1 MHEHPLDRWRH
12 EHVYLGA
19 SHARNERRVRWV
31 VGLTLAMM
39 VGEIVAGSVF
49 GSMALLADGWHM
61 ATHAGALSI
70 SAAAYA
76 FARRRA
82 HDPRYAFGTGKVGD
96 LAGFASAVLLAGVA
110 CLIGYEGLARLLSPA
125 AIRFDEAI
133 WVAALG
139 LAVNLVSALLLGD
152 DHGDPVEGGAHAH
165 EHAHEHEH
173 EHEHDEHE
181 HDEHEHDEHEHDG
194 QARDEHAHDEH
205 AHDEHAHG
213 EHEHGEH
220 AHAEHEH
227 AEHEHA
233 EHEHAEHELAA
244 EARVQGA
251 PRSHHDHNLRS
262 AYLHVLADALTSVFA
277 IVALCAGKYL
287 GWSFLDPICGVV
299 GAAVILRWSFGLM
312 RETAGVLL
320 DADPDPRI
328 GAAIRRRL
336 ERADGDRIVD
346 LHVWRVGPG
355 HFAAIVSLVTHE
367 PRDPE
372 HYKRRLA
379 DVERLAHV
387 TVEVQRCPESPPT

>member
-110 CLIGYEGLARLLSPA
+110 CLIGYEGVVRLLSPA

-133 WVAALG
+133 WVAVLG
-139 LAVNLVSALLLGD
+139 LAVNLASALLLGD
-152 DHGDPVEGGAHAH
+152 DHGDHD
-165 EHAHEHEH
+165 HEHEH
-173 EHEHDEHE
+173 PAAPAPASRE
-181 HDEHEHDEHEHDG
+181 
-194 QARDEHAHDEH
+194 
-205 AHDEHAHG
+205 
-213 EHEHGEH
+213 
-220 AHAEHEH
+220 
-227 AEHEHA
+227 
-233 EHEHAEHELAA
+233 A
-244 EARVQGA
+244 EARAQA
-251 PRSHHDHNLRS
+251 ARRSHHDHNLRS

-287 GWSFLDPICGVV
+287 GWGFLDPICGVV
-299 GAAVILRWSFGLM
+299 GAAVILRWSIGLL
-312 RETAGVLL
+312 RETAAVLL

-328 GAAIRRRL
+328 GVAIRDRL
-336 ERADGDRIVD
+336 ESADGDRIVD

-372 HYKRRLA
+372 HYKRQLA
-379 DVERLAHV
+379 GVERLAHV
-387 TVEVQRCPESPPT
+387 TVEVQRCPESLPT